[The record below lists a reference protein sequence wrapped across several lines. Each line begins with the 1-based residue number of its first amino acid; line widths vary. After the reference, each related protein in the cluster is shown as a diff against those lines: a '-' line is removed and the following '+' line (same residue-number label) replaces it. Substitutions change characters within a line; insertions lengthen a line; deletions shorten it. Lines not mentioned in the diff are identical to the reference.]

1 MEKITT
7 EEAFHKTIN
16 SPKPVVLKFETTWC
30 PDCKRLDMFIDEI
43 VKEYSEYEWYAIDRD
58 EFPEIGETYEV
69 LGIPS
74 LLIFQ
79 NGEKKAHL
87 HSAYAKT
94 PDDIRNFLNEVKA

>member
-30 PDCKRLDMFIDEI
+30 PDCKRLDMFIDDI
-43 VKEYSEYEWYAIDRD
+43 VKDYEYKWYVIDRD
-58 EFPEIGETYEV
+58 EFPQIGEKYEV

-94 PDDIRNFLNEVKA
+94 PDDVRNFFNHFEA